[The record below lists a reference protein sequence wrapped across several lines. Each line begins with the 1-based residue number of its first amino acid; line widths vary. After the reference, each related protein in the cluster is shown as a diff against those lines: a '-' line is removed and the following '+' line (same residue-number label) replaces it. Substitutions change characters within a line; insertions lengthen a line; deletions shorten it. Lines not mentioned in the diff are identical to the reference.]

1 MTRLI
6 LALALSLAACATL
19 SSAKDPSTDLQAF
32 TPVKDRTIQIVGVV
46 GSSMQDKILQMA
58 YMAIESNDPIYIMI
72 NSPGGYVSYGEQFMQ
87 AMTKMQQRGVVIK
100 CVANEAASMAMYILN
115 QCDERYVVLGAK
127 LLWHPV
133 KAFVREAISSRI
145 AERLAKELREI
156 DDYYRVPLR
165 EKLAVDD
172 ESFEKYRWE
181 EKWWTVE
188 EIMVYSPLYVTPVSG
203 VEGVAWDAPAP
214 DSPFGQIKI
223 KSLDSYI
230 LFLIAPGFTA
240 SFY

>member
-32 TPVKDRTIQIVGVV
+32 TPVKDRTIQIVDVV
-46 GSSMQDKILQMA
+46 GPSMQDKILQMA

-72 NSPGGYVSYGEQFMQ
+72 NSPGGYVSYGEMFMQ
-87 AMTKMQQRGVVIK
+87 AMAKMQSRGVVIK
-100 CVANEAASMAMYILN
+100 CVANEAASMAMLILN
-115 QCDERYVVLGAK
+115 QCDERYVVPGAR

-145 AERLAKELREI
+145 AEKLAKELKEM
-156 DDYYRVPLR
+156 DDYYRIPLR
-165 EKLAVDD
+165 DKLGVDD

-181 EKWWTVE
+181 EKWWSVE
-188 EIMVYSPLYVTPVSG
+188 EIMAYSPGYVTPVSSI
-203 VEGVAWDAPAP
+203 EGVQWDAPTP
-214 DSPFGQIKI
+214 ESPFGQVKI

-230 LFLIAPGFTA
+230 LFLIAPGYSPNF
-240 SFY
+240 F